1 MAWYGSASTAV
12 TLCASSQLRWPFFG
26 RKVKKSL
33 KMRLCVTMPLTM
45 ATSMNIAQK
54 PTIQRAQSAGM

>member
-1 MAWYGSASTAV
+1 
-12 TLCASSQLRWPFFG
+12 LCASSHERWPFFA

-33 KMRLCVTMPLTM
+33 KMRLCVTMPLKI

-54 PTIQRAQSAGM
+54 PTIQRAHSAGM

>member
-1 MAWYGSASTAV
+1 MVAPW
-12 TLCASSQLRWPFFG
+12 RWPLRG

-33 KMRLCVTMPLTM
+33 KMRLCVTMPLKI

-54 PTIQRAQSAGM
+54 PTIQRAQIAGM